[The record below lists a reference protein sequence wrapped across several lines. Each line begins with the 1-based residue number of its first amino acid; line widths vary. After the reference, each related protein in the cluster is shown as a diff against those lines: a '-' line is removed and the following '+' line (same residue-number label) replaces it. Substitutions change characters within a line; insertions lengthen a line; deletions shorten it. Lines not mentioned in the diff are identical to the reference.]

1 MNKQARISVRNLV
14 EFIYRYGDLT
24 NEHIS
29 HGRALEGTKI
39 HQKVQKQL
47 DKEYEDIEN
56 AKFEKEVPI
65 KETFKVKD
73 FELTLEGR
81 IDGIII
87 SQEITNILE
96 IKSTK
101 RQLFDIT
108 NENLLHSAQAKL
120 YGYMYVFANTLKDI
134 NITVMYV
141 NTESYDIKEFTTKY
155 SFNDLEEFFYETVNK
170 YYQWLLLNHN
180 WITKRNNSIDS
191 LQFPFNEYRPN
202 QRELAVTVY
211 KTIKQKKNLYLEAPT
226 GIGKTI
232 STIFPSIKILGEDL
246 GNKIFYLT
254 AKGSTKLIG
263 EKTINLLKEKGLKLK
278 TLTITAK
285 EKVCF
290 KDNCI
295 CNSDFCEYAKGHFD
309 RVNDCIFEIINNET
323 YINKEIIT
331 KYSNEYKVCP
341 FETSL
346 DLISYCDFIICDYN
360 YVFDMQVS
368 LKTYFNESKNN
379 NIFLVDEAHNLV
391 DRAREMYSATI
402 DKDEILEFKK
412 VFKNLDSTIYK
423 SLDKINKFMIE
434 IRKYSEE
441 DNYYILEEKPN
452 DLINHIRVLIN
463 SCEFYLSNNKNSYRD
478 ELLDLYFKLLAF
490 YRISEVFDANYI
502 CYGEKLGNNLIIKL
516 FCINP
521 CNLIKDVTRKSIST
535 IFFSATFSPM
545 NYYKEMLGSS
555 EGDYNLT
562 LPSPFNL
569 ENREIIVA
577 DKISTKYQ
585 YRKYSYDSIVEY
597 IYSLISSKS
606 GNYIIFFPSY
616 SYMEEIY
623 SRFIKKYTC
632 FNIKLQNYGMTE
644 MDRESFLR
652 SFDENDVIGF
662 CVLGGVFSEGIDLK
676 GDKLIGTAIIGV
688 GLPQICLERDLI
700 NKHFN
705 NKNKNGFHYAYTFP
719 GMNKVI
725 QAVGRVIRTDDDRGI
740 ILLID
745 DRFNTPLYKN
755 LFPKYWFPYKS
766 VKNQNEI
773 KEISHSFFKN
783 SNISKN

>member
-1 MNKQARISVRNLV
+1 MKKQAKISVRNLV

-24 NEHIS
+24 NEYIGP
-29 HGRALEGTKI
+29 GRALEGTKI

-47 DKEYEDIEN
+47 DKEYENIEN
-56 AKFEKEVPI
+56 AKFEKEVSI

-101 RQLFDIT
+101 RQLLDIN
-108 NENLLHSAQAKL
+108 NENLIHSAQAKL
-120 YGYMYVFANTLKDI
+120 YGYMYAFINKLKII

-141 NTESYDIKEFTTKY
+141 NTENYDTKEFITKY
-155 SFNDLEEFFYETVNK
+155 TFDELEKFFYDTVDK
-170 YYQWLLLNHN
+170 YYQWLLLDYN
-180 WITKRNNSIDS
+180 WAEERNSSIDS
-191 LQFPFNEYRPN
+191 LEFPFDEYRPS

-211 KTIKQKKNLYLEAPT
+211 KTIKHKKNLYLEAPT
-226 GIGKTI
+226 GIGKTV
-232 STIFPSIKILGEDL
+232 STIFPSIKALGENL

-254 AKGSTKLIG
+254 AKGSTKLVA
-263 EKTINLLKEKGLKLK
+263 EKTIALLKEKGLKLK

-285 EKVCF
+285 EKICF
-290 KDNCI
+290 KDKCI
-295 CNSDFCEYAKGHFD
+295 CNSDFCEYTEGHFD
-309 RVNDCIFEIINNET
+309 RVNQCIFEIISNET
-323 YINKEIIT
+323 YINKEVIT
-331 KYSNEYKVCP
+331 KYSKKFKVCP

-346 DLISYCDFIICDYN
+346 DLISYCDFVICDYN

-368 LKTYFNESKNN
+368 LKTYFNENKNN

-402 DKDEILEFKK
+402 DKNEILEFKK
-412 VFKNLDSTIYK
+412 IFKNLDSSIYK
-423 SLDKINKFMIE
+423 SLDKINKFLIE

-441 DNYYILEEKPN
+441 DKYYILEDKPG
-452 DLINHIRVLIN
+452 DFINYIRVLIN
-463 SCEFYLSNNKNSYRD
+463 NCELYLSNKKNPYRD

-490 YRISEVFDANYI
+490 YRINEVFDENYI
-502 CYGEKLGNNLIIKL
+502 CYGEKLGNNLIVKL

-521 CNLIKDVTRKSIST
+521 YKLIKAVIARSIST
-535 IFFSATFSPM
+535 IFFSATFSPI
-545 NYYKEMLGSS
+545 NYYKEMLGAN
-555 EGDYNLT
+555 EEDYNLT
-562 LPSPFNL
+562 LPSPFKI
-569 ENREIIVA
+569 ENRELIIA
-577 DKISTKYQ
+577 DKVSTKYQ

-606 GNYIIFFPSY
+606 GNYLIFFPSY
-616 SYMEEIY
+616 NYMEEVY
-623 SRFIKKYTC
+623 TRFIKKYDY
-632 FNIKLQNYGMTE
+632 FNIKLQNYAMTE
-644 MDRESFLR
+644 IDRENFLKN
-652 SFDENDVIGF
+652 FDENNIIGF
-662 CVLGGVFSEGIDLK
+662 CVLGGIFSEGIDLK
-676 GDKLIGTAIIGV
+676 GEKLIGAAVIGV

-700 NKHFN
+700 NNHFN

-725 QAVGRVIRTDDDRGI
+725 QAVGRVIRTDTDKGI

-745 DRFNTPLYKN
+745 DRFNTSLYKN
-755 LFPKYWFPYKS
+755 LFPKYWFPNKS
-766 VKNQNEI
+766 VKSPNEV
-773 KEISHSFFKN
+773 KEISQKFF
-783 SNISKN
+783 